1 MNNSKIKKIKK
12 NKIIID
18 ARLYGPFAKGLGRY
32 TQEIVDNII
41 KIDRDNDYLIFL
53 GKNNYDEFVLDKEFS
68 NIKKKLV
75 NIKLYSLKEQI
86 LLPFYIYREK
96 ADLVHFPHFNV
107 PVFCSSK
114 FIVTIHDLILTK
126 FKTLRATT
134 LSPFIYNI
142 KNFFYKLVIKTA
154 LKKSEK
160 IITVSNFTKKDIIE
174 QFKVDEKKIKV
185 IYEGVANLDKGS
197 DSLFVAK
204 LNQNDILKDYHISSP
219 FLLYV
224 GNAYPHKNLEFL
236 INNFIEFN
244 KKNIEFKL
252 VMVGKEDYFYKKLK
266 NKYKDNNIIFT
277 GYVSDEKLI
286 ILYQRA
292 SVYVFPSL
300 YEGFGLPPLEAL
312 YNSCPVLSSG
322 VSSMPEILED
332 CALYFD
338 PLDNSDFLN
347 KLTLII
353 RDNNLRNKMILD
365 GKKLVKKYNWWE
377 CSFSTYKQYLKVL
390 N

>member
-1 MNNSKIKKIKK
+1 MNKTNNDIVQRKKIA
-12 NKIIID
+12 ID

-41 KIDRDNDYLIFL
+41 KIDRHNDYIIFL
-53 GKNNYDEFVLDKEFS
+53 GNNNYDEFVLDKKFS
-68 NIKKKLV
+68 NVKKILV
-75 NIKLYSLKEQI
+75 DIKLYSFKEQLFLPWHI
-86 LLPFYIYREK
+86 LRERV
-96 ADLVHFPHFNV
+96 DLIHFPHFNV
-107 PVFCSSK
+107 PIFCPTK

-134 LSPFIYNI
+134 LSPFFYNI
-142 KNFFYKLVIKTA
+142 KDFFYRLVIKIA
-154 LKKSEK
+154 LKKSKK
-160 IITVSNFTKKDIIE
+160 IITVSNFTKNDIIE
-174 QFKVDEKKIKV
+174 QFKIKEDKIKV
-185 IYEGVANLDKGS
+185 IYEGVANLNKGS

-204 LNQNDILKDYHISSP
+204 LDQDEVLKDYQISSP

-244 KKNIEFKL
+244 KKNKEFKL

-266 NKYKDNNIIFT
+266 NKFKNSNIVFT
-277 GYVSDEKLI
+277 GYASDENLE
-286 ILYQRA
+286 ILYKKA
-292 SVYVFPSL
+292 SVYIFPSL

-322 VSSMPEILED
+322 VSSMPEILRD
-332 CALYFD
+332 CALYFNPKD
-338 PLDNSDFLN
+338 SSDFLN
-347 KLTLII
+347 KLTIII
-353 RDNNLRNKMILD
+353 RDKNLRDTMIF
-365 GKKLVKKYNWWE
+365 KSKELVKEYNWWE
-377 CSFSTYKQYLKVL
+377 CSFSTYKEYLKVL